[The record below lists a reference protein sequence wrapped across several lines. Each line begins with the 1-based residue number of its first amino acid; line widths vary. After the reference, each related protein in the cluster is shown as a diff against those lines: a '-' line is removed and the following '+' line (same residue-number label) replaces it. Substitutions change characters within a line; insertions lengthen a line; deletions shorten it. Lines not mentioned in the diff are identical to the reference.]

1 MKRVFSTVLPL
12 VLMCVLS
19 ACGPR
24 NLADVLGVKP
34 RHLTPEEW
42 AAISKPG
49 SHHELLSMFVGEWD
63 VDVTSW
69 KDATANPEHSKA
81 HSSSDW
87 VLGFRFVREKFR
99 SLAMGPR
106 YEGLGFFGYDSGA
119 NLYTSVWMDSL
130 NTSIA
135 TSKGIFDPATVTF
148 ELTGDIYDP
157 LAGRTKETHTFIRIL
172 SKDSYEVSMVDRT
185 ARGKDF
191 KSLELI
197 YRRLESNN
205 TGAKAK
211 AQ

>member
-1 MKRVFSTVLPL
+1 
-12 VLMCVLS
+12 
-19 ACGPR
+19 
-24 NLADVLGVKP
+24 
-34 RHLTPEEW
+34 
-42 AAISKPG
+42 
-49 SHHELLSMFVGEWD
+49 
-63 VDVTSW
+63 
-69 KDATANPEHSKA
+69 
-81 HSSSDW
+81 
-87 VLGFRFVREKFR
+87 
-99 SLAMGPR
+99 
-106 YEGLGFFGYDSGA
+106 
-119 NLYTSVWMDSL
+119 MDLL
-130 NTSIA
+130 NTSIV
-135 TSKGIFDPATVTF
+135 TSKGIFDPTTVTF